1 MSDVARPA
9 YLADSVKRATTDVF
23 SMMLG
28 MEVDTLP
35 FRVEAEP
42 AHVRGGILGLIG
54 FCGAWSATA
63 TICCTPS
70 MACRIAD
77 ALFLTPHTAVEDE
90 VLDAVAEMAN
100 MIIGNVKT
108 DLENHLGA
116 MSLSIPTVIYG
127 KNFIKRTLIKDNW
140 VVAPFQC
147 AGETLEVHICL
158 IPTKTPEEKQ
168 HAFHRAF
175 VHV

>member
-1 MSDVARPA
+1 MAKPA
-9 YLADSVKRATTDVF
+9 YLADSVKRATSDVF

-28 MEVDTLP
+28 MEVEALP
-35 FRVEAEP
+35 YRFEAEP
-42 AHVRGGILGLIG
+42 EHVSGGILGLIG
-54 FCGAWSATA
+54 FSGAWSATA
-63 TICCTPS
+63 TVCCTPA

-77 ALFLTPHTAVEDE
+77 ALFLTPHSAVEDE

-108 DLENHLGA
+108 DLENHLGM

-127 KNFIKRTLIKDNW
+127 KNFIKRTLIKDHW
-140 VVAPFQC
+140 VVAPFQ
-147 AGETLEVHICL
+147 AGDEILEVHICL

-168 HAFHRAF
+168 HAFNRAF
-175 VHV
+175 LHV